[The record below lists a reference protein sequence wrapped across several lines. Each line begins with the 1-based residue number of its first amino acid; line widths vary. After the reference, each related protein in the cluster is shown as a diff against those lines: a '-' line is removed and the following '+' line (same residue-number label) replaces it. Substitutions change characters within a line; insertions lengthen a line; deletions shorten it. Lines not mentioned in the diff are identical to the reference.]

1 MQYDHILIRYGE
13 IGLKGNNIKFFLRR
27 LQKNIQ
33 HKLVEFPNIHVKQT
47 RGRLL
52 ILLNGHDPQP
62 ILEKT
67 RKVFGIYSL
76 SLAIK
81 VDNELEKI
89 KEAALYALKESKDPE
104 TFKVT
109 VKRVDKS
116 FPTGSQ
122 EMNQILGGHL
132 LKHTEGITVDVHE
145 PDVEVRVEI
154 RNKATFITAG
164 SIKGLGGF
172 PVGTGG
178 RSLLMLSGGIDS
190 PVAGYLA
197 MKRGVEIDA
206 IHFHSPPYTSE
217 RAKQKVIDLAQK
229 LTDYGQKINIHM
241 VPFSKLQQEI
251 FKQIPDSYT
260 MTVMRRIMVRI
271 SEHVCKDQS
280 ILSMTNGES
289 LGQVASQTMESM
301 NTINEVTNYPIL
313 RPLITMDK
321 EEIIKLAHDID
332 TYEISIRPY
341 EDCCTVFMPKA
352 PKTRPRRDKVNQF
365 EEKFD
370 FTDLINEAINGI
382 EVVQVSD
389 RQALEASF
397 EDLL

>member
-1 MQYDHILIRYGE
+1 M
-13 IGLKGNNIKFFLRR
+13 KK
-27 LQKNIQ
+27 K
-33 HKLVEFPNIHVKQT
+33 
-47 RGRLL
+47 
-52 ILLNGHDPQP
+52 
-62 ILEKT
+62 
-67 RKVFGIYSL
+67 RKVYSIDSL

-81 VDNELEKI
+81 VHNELEKI
-89 KEAALYALKESKDPE
+89 KEAALYALKSSENPE

-132 LKHTEGITVDVHE
+132 LKYTDGIKVNVHE

-164 SIKGLGGF
+164 TIKGFGGL

-229 LTDYGQKINIHM
+229 LTKYGEKINIHM
-241 VPFSKLQQEI
+241 VPFTKLQQEI

-271 SEHVCKDQS
+271 SEHVCKDQA
-280 ILSMTNGES
+280 ILSMTNGEN

-321 EEIIKLAHDID
+321 QEIINLSEEIGTYD
-332 TYEISIRPY
+332 TSILPY
-341 EDCCTVFMPKA
+341 EDCCTIFVPKA
-352 PKTRPRRDKVNQF
+352 PKTRPKRDKVNQL
-365 EEKFD
+365 ESMAD
-370 FTDLINEAINGI
+370 FSELIREAINGI
-382 EVVQVSD
+382 EVVKVTD
-389 RQALEASF
+389 RQALETSF
-397 EDLL
+397 DEFL

>member
-1 MQYDHILIRYGE
+1 M
-13 IGLKGNNIKFFLRR
+13 KK
-27 LQKNIQ
+27 K
-33 HKLVEFPNIHVKQT
+33 
-47 RGRLL
+47 
-52 ILLNGHDPQP
+52 
-62 ILEKT
+62 
-67 RKVFGIYSL
+67 RKVYSIDSL

-81 VDNELEKI
+81 VHNELEKI
-89 KEAALYALKESKDPE
+89 KEAALYALKSSENPE

-132 LKHTEGITVDVHE
+132 LKYTDGIKVNVHE

-164 SIKGLGGF
+164 TIKGFGGL

-229 LTDYGQKINIHM
+229 LTKYGEKINIHM
-241 VPFSKLQQEI
+241 VPFTKLQQEI
-251 FKQIPDSYT
+251 FKQIPDYYT

-271 SEHVCKDQS
+271 SEHVCKDQA
-280 ILSMTNGES
+280 ILSMTDGES
-289 LGQVASQTMESM
+289 LGQVASHTMESM

-313 RPLITMDK
+313 SPLITMDK
-321 EEIIKLAHDID
+321 EAINSIAHDSE
-332 TYEISIRPY
+332 TYDISSRPY

-352 PKTRPRRDKVNQF
+352 PKTKPRRDKVNQY

-370 FTDLINEAINGI
+370 FTDLIIEAINQI
-382 EVVQVSD
+382 EVVQVTD
-389 RQALEASF
+389 RQELEPSF